1 SFKLF
6 TNDDSDEACRALITL
21 KNIFSKQLP
30 KMPKEYIVR
39 LVLDRRHVTLALVK
53 GARIIGGVCYRPYFE
68 QRFAEIAFL
77 AISASE
83 QVRGF
88 GTSLMNELKSR
99 VQPQGIEY
107 FLTFADNFAIGYFQK
122 QGFTKSIGMPKE
134 RWVGYIKEY
143 DGGTLMECYIHPAVN
158 YRNVPQ
164 MVAFQ
169 RRFVLSR
176 VVERSQ
182 SHVTYGGI
190 SPCAAGRART
200 LLPTEVPGFMEAGW
214 GAQFQSA
221 RGSERDRNLLQSR
234 LAGQLKTVL
243 ERLRALDCAWPFLL
257 PVNSKEAPDY
267 YEKIL
272 NPVDLSMVSARL
284 KENDFYRTKDMMKA
298 DLLRMAENCMSYNEE
313 GTEYYEVAQ
322 QMMK

>member
-1 SFKLF
+1 
-6 TNDDSDEACRALITL
+6 
-21 KNIFSKQLP
+21 
-30 KMPKEYIVR
+30 M
-39 LVLDRRHVTLALVK
+39 
-53 GARIIGGVCYRPYFE
+53 
-68 QRFAEIAFL
+68 
-77 AISASE
+77 
-83 QVRGF
+83 
-88 GTSLMNELKSR
+88 
-99 VQPQGIEY
+99 
-107 FLTFADNFAIGYFQK
+107 
-122 QGFTKSIGMPKE
+122 
-134 RWVGYIKEY
+134 GYIKEY

-158 YRNVPQ
+158 YRNVPQVWPWRLLLCAPCADHRLFVFSAAQ

-200 LLPTEVPGFMEAGW
+200 LLPTEVPGFMEGELCAAVATVLLMLPCAAGW

-257 PVNSKEAPDY
+257 PVNSKE
-267 YEKIL
+267 
-272 NPVDLSMVSARL
+272 VSHAA
-284 KENDFYRTKDMMKA
+284 F
-298 DLLRMAENCMSYNEE
+298 S
-313 GTEYYEVAQ
+313 
-322 QMMK
+322 